1 MAGAEFIH
9 VSARTLYAKPHRQA
23 PLSAILPTPFGA
35 LGIIADAEYLR
46 EIIFLPGSAAALQPS
61 GIPAEKA
68 VEQLARYLADPD
80 YRFDLPLAEQGSH
93 FRRRTWA
100 AIGEIPRGETR
111 TYSQLAESLGSVARA
126 VGQAC
131 GDNPF
136 PIVTPCHRVVS
147 ARGIGGFA
155 HHAEGFL
162 IDTKRWLLQHE
173 AAA

>member
-1 MAGAEFIH
+1 MQHPTG
-9 VSARTLYAKPHRQA
+9 KP
-23 PLSAILPTPFGA
+23 PFSAILPTPFGA
-35 LGIIADAEYLR
+35 LGIVSDQEHLH
-46 EIIFLPGSAAALQPS
+46 EIVFLPNGAAALPPS

-68 VEQLARYLADPD
+68 VQQLARYLTDPD
-80 YRFDLPLAEQGSH
+80 YRFDLPLAERGSH

-100 AIGEIPRGETR
+100 AIAQIPRGQTR
-111 TYSQLAESLGSVARA
+111 TYSQLAESLGSIARA

-147 ARGIGGFA
+147 ASGIGGFA

-162 IDTKRWLLQHE
+162 IDTKRWLLRHE
-173 AAA
+173 AAV

>member
-1 MAGAEFIH
+1 VAGAEFIH

-23 PLSAILPTPFGA
+23 PFSAILPTPFGA

-100 AIGEIPRGETR
+100 AIGEIPAGRHAPTASSPNR
-111 TYSQLAESLGSVARA
+111 SAASPA
-126 VGQAC
+126 
-131 GDNPF
+131 P
-136 PIVTPCHRVVS
+136 S
-147 ARGIGGFA
+147 ARP
-155 HHAEGFL
+155 AETIRFPSSRPAIVSSRPEG
-162 IDTKRWLLQHE
+162 
-173 AAA
+173 

>member
-1 MAGAEFIH
+1 MQHPTG
-9 VSARTLYAKPHRQA
+9 KP
-23 PLSAILPTPFGA
+23 PFSAILPTPFGA
-35 LGIIADAEYLR
+35 LGIVSDQEHLH
-46 EIIFLPGSAAALQPS
+46 EIVFLPNGAAALQPS

-68 VEQLARYLADPD
+68 VQQLARYLTDPD
-80 YRFDLPLAEQGSH
+80 YRFDLPLAERGSH

-100 AIGEIPRGETR
+100 AIAQIPRGQTR
-111 TYSQLAESLGSVARA
+111 TYSQLAESLGSIARA

-147 ARGIGGFA
+147 ASEIGGFA

-162 IDTKRWLLQHE
+162 IDTKRWLLRHE
-173 AAA
+173 AAV

>member
-1 MAGAEFIH
+1 VAGAEFIH

-23 PLSAILPTPFGA
+23 PFSAILPTPFGA

-80 YRFDLPLAEQGSH
+80 YRFDLPLAEREPLPAPHLGCN
-93 FRRRTWA
+93 RRD
-100 AIGEIPRGETR
+100 PRGRTR

-147 ARGIGGFA
+147 ARA
-155 HHAEGFL
+155 
-162 IDTKRWLLQHE
+162 
-173 AAA
+173 